1 MKQWIGALVLA
12 GMMVSGQAQAVMNCQ
27 EADQL
32 GASLTEL
39 GVALEDENAEI
50 GEGSE
55 EDNSL
60 AEISVNITEIAAAA
74 EDVDLANAGASMT
87 EAWAANDRDAFLD
100 ALSDA
105 VNRLAEAMAEAGCE

>member
-1 MKQWIGALVLA
+1 MKEWIGALVLA
-12 GMMVSGQAQAVMNCQ
+12 GMMVSGQAGAVMNCQ

-39 GVALEDENAEI
+39 GVTLDDENAEI

-55 EDNSL
+55 EDQAL
-60 AEISVNITEIAAAA
+60 AEVAIGIAEIADAA
-74 EDVDLANAGASMT
+74 EDEELGNAGVAMA

-100 ALSDA
+100 AMADV
-105 VNRLAEAMAEAGCE
+105 VNQLAEAMTEAGCE

>member
-1 MKQWIGALVLA
+1 MKEWIGVLVLA
-12 GMMVSGQAQAVMNCQ
+12 GMMVSGQAGAVMNCQ

-39 GVALEDENAEI
+39 GVTLEDENTEI

-55 EDNSL
+55 EDNML
-60 AEISVNITEIAAAA
+60 AEISVNITDIAAAA
-74 EDVDLANAGASMT
+74 EDEDLANAGASMA

-100 ALSDA
+100 AMADV
-105 VNRLAEAMAEAGCE
+105 VNQLDEAMTEAGCE